1 MKNVILLFFATIF
14 SSSTLAFNIPSLPG
28 VSGNGGNSSSQ
39 SASDA
44 QEAIVGDF
52 KAALGYV
59 LKSQGHVAMAL
70 GMEDTAEG
78 LRAEAGRL
86 SGDDCAQSC
95 LKEVTEASTEG
106 TKKILEQMKAGSN
119 LDADSKKEL
128 TKAFPPLVKGTLVM
142 SKLAPKAKDWAKSAS
157 SEIKGAGFA
166 GAAKLKKKLS
176 TGLYIAKTTPKL
188 IKEWSSTTSSFV
200 SFGKQAGVP
209 SDGASGDEMDG

>member
-106 TKKILEQMKAGSN
+106 KKKIL
-119 LDADSKKEL
+119 
-128 TKAFPPLVKGTLVM
+128 
-142 SKLAPKAKDWAKSAS
+142 
-157 SEIKGAGFA
+157 
-166 GAAKLKKKLS
+166 
-176 TGLYIAKTTPKL
+176 
-188 IKEWSSTTSSFV
+188 
-200 SFGKQAGVP
+200 
-209 SDGASGDEMDG
+209 